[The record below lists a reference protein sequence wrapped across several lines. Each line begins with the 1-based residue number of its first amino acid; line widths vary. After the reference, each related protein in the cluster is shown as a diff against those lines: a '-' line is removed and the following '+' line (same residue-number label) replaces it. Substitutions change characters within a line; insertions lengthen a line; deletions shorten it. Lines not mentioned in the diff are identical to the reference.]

1 MVTDRLY
8 EESDYDLL
16 DLSLSQDKYHTT
28 TQPEF
33 FTEPGTM
40 CKVYEDNH
48 GPVLFVKGSPVLR
61 LDIQF
66 VSNDDGRRN
75 IRVMQ
80 EGLPPLA
87 QKARENG
94 FKEIVFNTTSPLL
107 KAFCTKRLGFQE
119 VEGDELRLT
128 L

>member
-1 MVTDRLY
+1 MITDRLY
-8 EESDYDLL
+8 EEDDYHLL
-16 DLSLSQDKYHTT
+16 GLSLSQDKYHTET
-28 TQPEF
+28 TPEF

-40 CKVYEDNH
+40 CKVYEDES

-75 IRVMQ
+75 IKVMR

-87 QKARENG
+87 QRARENG
-94 FKEIVFNTTSPLL
+94 YKEIVF
-107 KAFCTKRLGFQE
+107 
-119 VEGDELRLT
+119 
-128 L
+128 

>member
-8 EESDYDLL
+8 EDEDYHLL
-16 DLSLSQDKYHTT
+16 ELSLSKDEHHTGT
-28 TQPEF
+28 TPEF

-40 CKVYEDNH
+40 TKVYEDVH
-48 GPVLFVKGSPVLR
+48 GPVLFVRGSPVLR

-75 IRVMQ
+75 IKTML

-94 FKEIVFNTTSPLL
+94 FRELVFNTSSPLL
-107 KAFCTKRLGFQE
+107 KAFCMKRLGFQE
-119 VEGDELRLT
+119 TVGDELRL
-128 L
+128 LL